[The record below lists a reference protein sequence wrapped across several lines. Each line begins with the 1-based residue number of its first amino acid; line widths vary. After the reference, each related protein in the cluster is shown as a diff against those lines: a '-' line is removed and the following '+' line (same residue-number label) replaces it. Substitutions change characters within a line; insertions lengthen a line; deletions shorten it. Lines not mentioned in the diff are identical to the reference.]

1 MCNRRTQRFIYVR
14 NPEKN
19 HKHHKIPVD
28 WLPTASGQKR
38 NVPTLCQG
46 PFPPESEITN
56 GCLVA
61 RVFHIF
67 QFFSG
72 PILFGDG
79 CLPCQLERLCSVQVP
94 IGLWVCALDISMRL
108 PLFYD
113 SGKIGP
119 LKEAAREEVDQGEN
133 PNEDNPDLVEFKRT

>member
-19 HKHHKIPVD
+19 HKIPVD
-28 WLPTASGQKR
+28 WLLTASGQKR

-79 CLPCQLERLCSVQVP
+79 RLPCQLERLCSVQVP